1 MGSPNASSATLSI
14 HSDDN
19 FVSCPPERDDGD
31 TRMCLTLIPY
41 NTDQG
46 NSNYRPPDEYLHPVG
61 ENSLSPSMRAASN
74 PDQRILKA
82 VLSEGFELYHHLSC
96 SRRSLVRANY
106 YGKFENIDHSPEI
119 LNYRS
124 EYSCHA
130 LRSRGRSLTG
140 VTSPIMEAIRA
151 KLPNNV
157 KILLDAGANPN
168 GLPYFIFN
176 DYAALFLR
184 FRPSIQPLKLGES
197 DPASRST
204 YLELMDLPQISS
216 LTREEVEDRYW
227 EGMAP
232 FWCEENFTDACF
244 WPHGNT
250 LHALVE
256 AAKSGS
262 IEIFDML
269 LEAGADTTFWK
280 KPQFYV
286 PSPASESA
294 LSISSPLHAAIAN
307 SNLPILW
314 HLLELGFDPN
324 TMALSN
330 PTRCVTPLMATVISS
345 DKFEKEAFDI
355 LYSRPNIGLELRTPV
370 YEVHFLHFAVAKLDL
385 DMLKHV
391 ATRIP
396 LHTAGTTAL
405 GHTLLHIACMPAYS
419 LKIQR
424 HASLI
429 RKSIHETRDTR
440 SFNDYNSLGPV
451 SDRILPPET
460 ELEQQRLIVKYL
472 WKNGINDPDARD
484 IHGNTPL
491 HYLAGCRTINDH
503 LLDWWLQDD
512 SVCDVWGS
520 SQNSHGA
527 TPWMLKVAG
536 SRVKKDICGFSF
548 ANEDDCNWLTDRAE
562 KKEAIWD
569 ALLQKRYVENWL
581 RSTNSG

>member
-1 MGSPNASSATLSI
+1 MNSPSTSSATLSI
-14 HSDDN
+14 HSDED
-19 FVSCPPERDDGD
+19 FVSCPPPPADDDDTRMSLVPYNSEHSDDGD
-31 TRMCLTLIPY
+31 
-41 NTDQG
+41 
-46 NSNYRPPDEYLHPVG
+46 SNYRPPEEYLDPVDEG
-61 ENSLSPSMRAASN
+61 SLSPSMRAASN
-74 PDQRILKA
+74 SDQRILKA
-82 VLSEGFELYHHLSC
+82 VLSEGFELYYEISC
-96 SRRSLVRANY
+96 SRRSLIRANY
-106 YGKFENIDHSPEI
+106 YGKYENYDYSPKI

-130 LRSRGRSLTG
+130 LRSKGRSLAG

-168 GLPYFIFN
+168 GLPFFIFD

-184 FRPSIQPLKLGES
+184 FRPSIQPLKLGKR
-197 DPASRST
+197 DRATRSE

-216 LTREEVEDRYW
+216 LTREEVEDRFW

-244 WPHGNT
+244 WPHGDT

-262 IEIFDML
+262 IEIFNML
-269 LEAGADTTFWK
+269 LVSGADATSWK

-307 SNLPILW
+307 SKLPMLW

-330 PTRCVTPLMATVISS
+330 PTRCVTPLMATIISS
-345 DKFEKEAFDI
+345 NKFEREAFDI
-355 LYSRPNIGLELRTPV
+355 LCSRPNISLELRTPV
-370 YEVHFLHFAVAKLDL
+370 YEVHVLHFAVAKLDL
-385 DMLKHV
+385 EMLQHV

-396 LHTAGTTAL
+396 LQNAGTTAL

-424 HASLI
+424 HASII

-440 SFNDYNSLGPV
+440 SFNDYNSLGAV
-451 SDRILPPET
+451 SDRILPLEAG
-460 ELEQQRLIVKYL
+460 LEQQSLVVRYL
-472 WKNGINDPDARD
+472 WDNGIKDVDERD
-484 IHGNTPL
+484 VHGNTAL
-491 HYLAGCRTINDH
+491 HYLAGCRTLNDP
-503 LLDWWLQDD
+503 LLDWWLEDD
-512 SVCDVWGS
+512 SVRDVWGWS
-520 SQNSHGA
+520 ENAHGA
-527 TPWMLKVAG
+527 TPWMLKLAG
-536 SRVKKDICGFSF
+536 SRVEKGPGGCSF
-548 ANEDDCNWLTDRAE
+548 AQDNDCNWLADRAE
-562 KKEAIWD
+562 KKEAVWD
-569 ALLQKRYVENWL
+569 SLLQKVR
-581 RSTNSG
+581 